1 VFTNI
6 QSDYCLAVQP
16 LDLALSDH
24 IGILL
29 NWSVNIPDSKP
40 TLKTIRPITN
50 YGKFLF
56 YHLISNNN
64 WDFIDSDIDPDDKF
78 TMFLNNIVFNYHT
91 AFPERQHVHCS
102 NRPTFSV
109 NWFTPELQ
117 GIKETVHF
125 LKDAYNLHKTP
136 QLKRMFST
144 YRNKYSSAVKNA
156 KIKANELYI
165 QKNHKNSRAMWQV
178 INQYRPSSSND
189 APSLS
194 PNQLNYYFANIAENL
209 IQSLPTCSLDPIK
222 IMNNDLK
229 AVDKLFNFREVTF
242 NEVRTCIDNL
252 KSSTTKD
259 IYGMNHELLKQI
271 KEVIISPF
279 TKLMNYCIRTDIFPN
294 CLKRSIVIPI
304 FKKGDRNDCKNY
316 RPISLLPVF
325 SEIFEK
331 LLLLQ
336 IVNFFNKNNLFS
348 NAQFGFRRG
357 LSTSSAVLSFF
368 DNIVRSFEN
377 NNHYK
382 AIFLDLS
389 KAFDTVSHDIL
400 IKKLGYYKFSSSSIS
415 MITSYLSNRTQKV
428 KVNGVFS
435 EKSRIIHGVPQ
446 GSILD
451 PVLFLIY
458 INDLPSYIPQA
469 DTVLYADDTTL
480 GLSEASAVRLNS
492 EINSI
497 LSKVRDWL
505 LSNKLHL
512 NNEKTVNVSFT
523 LKKSEIS
530 NDETESAKFLGI
542 FVDSHLLWH
551 KHIDYLASKIC
562 KNIFL
567 LRNLSNCVSQK
578 TLRSA
583 YFALIQSQLQYC
595 ITLWGHSPA
604 SIRLFKLQR
613 RAIRIMA
620 NTGYR
625 TDCRLYFNKL
635 KILTLPCL
643 YILRCLQYIKNNPDQ
658 YKKLKSFHDYSTRKS
673 DYSFDVFR
681 LNRSRHGLNFY
692 SIKFYN
698 VLPHV
703 FRKMSPDLFK
713 MKIEKYLLAKSFY
726 SVEEYLNDNFSYV
739 LTVCNC

>member
-1 VFTNI
+1 
-6 QSDYCLAVQP
+6 
-16 LDLALSDH
+16 
-24 IGILL
+24 
-29 NWSVNIPDSKP
+29 
-40 TLKTIRPITN
+40 
-50 YGKFLF
+50 
-56 YHLISNNN
+56 
-64 WDFIDSDIDPDDKF
+64 
-78 TMFLNNIVFNYHT
+78 
-91 AFPERQHVHCS
+91 
-102 NRPTFSV
+102 
-109 NWFTPELQ
+109 
-117 GIKETVHF
+117 
-125 LKDAYNLHKTP
+125 
-136 QLKRMFST
+136 
-144 YRNKYSSAVKNA
+144 
-156 KIKANELYI
+156 
-165 QKNHKNSRAMWQV
+165 
-178 INQYRPSSSND
+178 
-189 APSLS
+189 
-194 PNQLNYYFANIAENL
+194 
-209 IQSLPTCSLDPIK
+209 
-222 IMNNDLK
+222 
-229 AVDKLFNFREVTF
+229 
-242 NEVRTCIDNL
+242 
-252 KSSTTKD
+252 
-259 IYGMNHELLKQI
+259 
-271 KEVIISPF
+271 
-279 TKLMNYCIRTDIFPN
+279 
-294 CLKRSIVIPI
+294 
-304 FKKGDRNDCKNY
+304 
-316 RPISLLPVF
+316 
-325 SEIFEK
+325 
-331 LLLLQ
+331 
-336 IVNFFNKNNLFS
+336 
-348 NAQFGFRRG
+348 
-357 LSTSSAVLSFF
+357 VLSFI

-446 GSILD
+446 GSILG

-658 YKKLKSFHDYSTRKS
+658 YKKLKSFHNYSTRKS

-726 SVEEYLNDNFSYV
+726 SVEEYLNDNFSDV
-739 LTVCNC
+739 STVCNC

>member
-1 VFTNI
+1 
-6 QSDYCLAVQP
+6 
-16 LDLALSDH
+16 
-24 IGILL
+24 
-29 NWSVNIPDSKP
+29 
-40 TLKTIRPITN
+40 
-50 YGKFLF
+50 
-56 YHLISNNN
+56 
-64 WDFIDSDIDPDDKF
+64 
-78 TMFLNNIVFNYHT
+78 
-91 AFPERQHVHCS
+91 
-102 NRPTFSV
+102 
-109 NWFTPELQ
+109 
-117 GIKETVHF
+117 
-125 LKDAYNLHKTP
+125 
-136 QLKRMFST
+136 
-144 YRNKYSSAVKNA
+144 
-156 KIKANELYI
+156 
-165 QKNHKNSRAMWQV
+165 
-178 INQYRPSSSND
+178 
-189 APSLS
+189 
-194 PNQLNYYFANIAENL
+194 
-209 IQSLPTCSLDPIK
+209 
-222 IMNNDLK
+222 
-229 AVDKLFNFREVTF
+229 
-242 NEVRTCIDNL
+242 
-252 KSSTTKD
+252 
-259 IYGMNHELLKQI
+259 
-271 KEVIISPF
+271 
-279 TKLMNYCIRTDIFPN
+279 
-294 CLKRSIVIPI
+294 
-304 FKKGDRNDCKNY
+304 
-316 RPISLLPVF
+316 VF
-325 SEIFEK
+325 SKIFEK

-357 LSTSSAVLSFF
+357 LSTSSAVLSFI
-368 DNIVRSFEN
+368 DNIVRSFEK

-400 IKKLGYYKFSSSSIS
+400 IKKLGYYKFSSSIS

-435 EKSRIIHGVPQ
+435 EKSRTIHGVPQ
-446 GSILD
+446 GSILG

-458 INDLPSYIPQA
+458 INDLPSYISRA

-505 LSNKLHL
+505 FSNKLHL

-523 LKKSEIS
+523 LKKTEIS

-551 KHIDYLASKIC
+551 KHIDFLASKIC

-567 LRNLSNCVSQK
+567 LRNMSNCVSQK
-578 TLRSA
+578 T
-583 YFALIQSQLQYC
+583 
-595 ITLWGHSPA
+595 
-604 SIRLFKLQR
+604 LQR

-620 NTGYR
+620 NIGYR

-643 YILRCLQYIKNNPDQ
+643 YILRCLQYVKNNPDQ
-658 YKKLKSFHDYSTRKS
+658 YKKLKSFHNYSTRKS

-703 FRKMSPDLFK
+703 FRKISPDLFK

-726 SVEEYLNDNFSYV
+726 SVEEYLNDNFSDV
-739 LTVCNC
+739 ITVCNC